1 MAVEQIPSPSN
12 QSRVQR
18 EDSRWDISNLP
29 ILGLREL
36 LAILRR
42 RKWSLIV
49 CFILVTAGAVVIVNR
64 MTPIYEATSSVM
76 LDVNERPLANI
87 ESILAGLP
95 ANSETMHGVVAVML
109 SRDFAERVIQNLKL
123 YEVPEFNPALQ
134 PPSAW
139 ATFVSSAREWV
150 RKALGMPAEPAPVS
164 VPSIEQQADRDRVR
178 VISTLLGKLEVLPRA
193 ETWVIDITAS
203 SEDADMAALLANTVA
218 ELYLVNQLEEKFQA
232 TKREAEWLT
241 RRLADL
247 RADLQRAESAVE
259 TYRSSAGLLQSDG
272 DTTLGQQQ
280 ISDVNGQL
288 IAARLRR
295 AELESRLREAESL
308 VLSPGGANAAG
319 DVLQSALIQ
328 GLIQQ
333 EAEVV
338 RKIAELSSTSGENLP
353 AMQSARAE
361 ARDLRNKI
369 TQEIGRVVEGLRS
382 ETAVAR
388 SQVYALESSLAKL
401 ESQVGATNSKSAQ
414 LRVLEREA
422 ETSRLLYEAFLSRF
436 KESEDQETIQQ
447 SDARVISHADV
458 PPRPEQP
465 KGAILI
471 ALSAVFSLLL
481 GLGVAGL
488 RELFDRGIRSMEQ
501 VYRYLD
507 MHCLGLLPMISRF
520 RRGGS
525 APEAYLVKMPTSAYA
540 EATRSV
546 LTGILFASAK
556 TPRVVAVTSARPNEG
571 KTSTAISM
579 ARLNALA
586 GRRSI
591 ILDLD
596 LRKPELHKR
605 LKARATAGLV
615 EFLNEQATFTDV
627 VQKDEAT
634 GLDFIVA
641 GRRTSN
647 SVELLRSK
655 HLTDLLIELGRAYD
669 LVIIDAP
676 PVLALADARLTARL
690 ADTTL
695 LIVRWGKTTP
705 EVARLAVRQ
714 LLNVGT
720 HIAGVAISM
729 VNVRRNALYTNSD
742 SEAFT
747 GEFRRYYS
755 G

>member
-1 MAVEQIPSPSN
+1 MAVEQIQNPSN
-12 QSRVQR
+12 HPSVQR
-18 EDSRWDISNLP
+18 DESRWDISGLP
-29 ILGLREL
+29 TLDLREL
-36 LAILRR
+36 FAILRR
-42 RKWSLIV
+42 RKWSVII
-49 CFILVTAGAVVIVNR
+49 CFILVTASAAAIVNR

-109 SRDFAERVIQNLKL
+109 SRDFAERVIQKLKL
-123 YEVPEFNPALQ
+123 YENPEFNPALRPQ
-134 PPSAW
+134 SGW
-139 ATFVSSAREWV
+139 ATFVSSARGQIWQ
-150 RKALGMPAEPAPVS
+150 ALGIPTESTPAA
-164 VPSIEQQADRDRVR
+164 VPSIEEQADRERVR
-178 VISTLLGKLEVLPRA
+178 VISALLNKLEVVPRA

-203 SEDADMAALLANTVA
+203 SEEPIMASLLANTVA

-259 TYRSSAGLLQSDG
+259 AYRSSAGLLQSDG

-288 IAARLRR
+288 IVARMQR
-295 AELESRLREAESL
+295 AELESRLREAETL
-308 VLSPGGANAAG
+308 LLSPGGASAAG
-319 DVLQSALIQ
+319 DVLQSPLIQ

-361 ARDLRNKI
+361 ARDLRGKI

-382 ETAVAR
+382 ETVIAR
-388 SQVYALESSLAKL
+388 AQVGSLESSLASL
-401 ESQVGATNSKSAQ
+401 ETQLGATNSKSAQ

-422 ETSRLLYEAFLSRF
+422 ETSRLLYESFLSRF
-436 KESEDQETIQQ
+436 KEGEDQETIQQ

-458 PPRPEQP
+458 PGGPEQP
-465 KGAILI
+465 KGTILI
-471 ALSAVFSLLL
+471 ALSAAFSLLL

-488 RELFDRGIRSMEQ
+488 WEVFDRGLRSMEQ
-501 VYRYLD
+501 VSRQLD
-507 MHCLGLLPMISRF
+507 LHCLGLLPAVSRF
-520 RRGGS
+520 RRRGS
-525 APEAYLVKMPTSAYA
+525 SPEAYLVRMPTSAYA
-540 EATRSV
+540 EAVRSI
-546 LTGILFASAK
+546 LTGILFSSAK

-571 KTSTAISM
+571 KTSTAIAM

-605 LKARATAGLV
+605 LKARAANGLV
-615 EFLNEQATFTDV
+615 EFLKDRAPFTDV
-627 VQKDEAT
+627 VQRDEAT

-655 HLTDLLIELGRAYD
+655 HLKDLLVELGKAYD

-695 LIVRWGKTTP
+695 LVVRWGKTTP

-714 LLNVGT
+714 LLNVGAG
-720 HIAGVAISM
+720 IAGVAISM
-729 VNVRRNALYTNSD
+729 VDVRRNAQYNNSD